1 LVLGID
7 DNLLESPVVEF
18 AKFKN
23 IQKLYAED
31 NMISGEITEEMIRDG
46 WQSMVDM
53 DFSVNRLVGPLPSNI
68 WSIETLEVVDLHG
81 NDLVG
86 QIPEIEA
93 VHDKLFF
100 FAVQDNSLVWK
111 IPETISNLV
120 NLRHLDVSA
129 NQLAIPFPS
138 TMSKLTA
145 LTALYTGINGF
156 EEHRVPDFLAS
167 MTNLKELSMK
177 QNNLTGEIP
186 SFLGDLTNLK
196 VLDLDFN
203 LLNGTIPTELGR
215 LALLDTMM
223 LNRNRLSGSLPDSFS
238 GLIEI
243 DILLLDA
250 NNITGNAD
258 SICYSM
264 AINTTAFSADCGTS
278 SPEIQCSCCSICC
291 EDSDPDCNNFDWRIN
306 LDGIWEYDYQRVVY
320 SFSQEIMPASAKED
334 YGNGAP

>member
-1 LVLGID
+1 MTGKIPESFFGLTNLLVLGID

-23 IQKLYAED
+23 IQKLYAEGKNFDRMQRLGLLFWFMRGVIFPVFWSKRNLIFFFFKINTIKNGLKHGIKKD

-203 LLNGTIPTELGR
+203 LLNGTIPTVSE
-215 LALLDTMM
+215 T
-223 LNRNRLSGSLPDSFS
+223 
-238 GLIEI
+238 
-243 DILLLDA
+243 
-250 NNITGNAD
+250 
-258 SICYSM
+258 
-264 AINTTAFSADCGTS
+264 
-278 SPEIQCSCCSICC
+278 
-291 EDSDPDCNNFDWRIN
+291 
-306 LDGIWEYDYQRVVY
+306 
-320 SFSQEIMPASAKED
+320 
-334 YGNGAP
+334 